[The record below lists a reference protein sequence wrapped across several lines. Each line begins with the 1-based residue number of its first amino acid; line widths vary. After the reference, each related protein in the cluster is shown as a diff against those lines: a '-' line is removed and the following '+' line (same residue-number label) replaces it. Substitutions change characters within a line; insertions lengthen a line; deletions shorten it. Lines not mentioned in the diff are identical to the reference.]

1 MPYRKTEFAN
11 GEIYHIV
18 VRRIGDK
25 PLFVDIDDYYRGIFS
40 IYEFNNA
47 KPVEI
52 QKRRRA
58 RLFEKKKL
66 AKSGG
71 DPVSSTDKRDKLV
84 EIIAFVLMPNHL
96 HLLVKQLKDG
106 GITKLMNKLGAGYP
120 PYFRQKHKI
129 QEKGYFFQGRFVS
142 VHIESDNQLIAA
154 FVYIHTNPLSLIE
167 PGWKEGKIKNRRK
180 AIKFLENY
188 KWSSYQDYL
197 GKNNFPSVTDRDFM
211 LEVIGGKEKVRETI
225 NDWMKHKRK
234 IKGISEIVLK

>member
-1 MPYRKTEFAN
+1 MPYRKTGFVN
-11 GEIYHIV
+11 NEIYHIV

-25 PLFVDIDDYYRGIFS
+25 PLFVDTDDYYRGVFS

-47 KPVEI
+47 KSVEI

-66 AKSGG
+66 ARNEG
-71 DPVSSTDKRDKLV
+71 DRVSSADEREKLV
-84 EIIAFVLMPNHL
+84 EVIAFALMPNHL
-96 HLLVKQLKDG
+96 HLLVRQLKDG
-106 GITKLMNKLGAGYP
+106 GVTKFMNKLGAGYP

-142 VHIESDNQLIAA
+142 VHIESDAQLIAV

-167 PGWKEGKIKNRRK
+167 PGWKQGKIKDPRK
-180 AIKFLENY
+180 ATGFLKNY

-197 GKNNFPSVTDRDFM
+197 GIKNFPSVTDRDFM
-211 LEVIGGKEKVRETI
+211 RETI
-225 NDWMKHKRK
+225 GGEKGAHKLINDWIHHKRK
-234 IKGISEIVLK
+234 IKGMTKIALE